1 MRIRHLLT
9 LAVVLGLFAA
19 AGCNGGGEDA
29 TGTGDADG
37 GGDIQAVAAVAEA
50 AVTTDFVLSDL
61 NGKKLNL
68 ADFRGDVV
76 ILDFWATWCGPCKMV
91 MPYLQKIH
99 DDYAEEGIRV
109 VALSV
114 DRQGPSIVNRFIDKY
129 GYTFPVA
136 MAGADLQRAYGGIRS
151 IPTTFIIGPDG
162 TVAEQMLGAH
172 PLNDYL
178 AAARRAKRV
187 ATGT

>member
-1 MRIRHLLT
+1 MRRTFFILLII
-9 LAVVLGLFAA
+9 LLGLFAGTGCKGDGEDGAIA
-19 AGCNGGGEDA
+19 AGEA
-29 TGTGDADG
+29 
-37 GGDIQAVAAVAEA
+37 QAVETAATASA
-50 AVTTDFVLSDL
+50 TDFVLSDL
-61 NGKKLNL
+61 NGKQLSL
-68 ADFRGDVV
+68 AAYRGDVV

-114 DRQGPSIVNRFIDKY
+114 DRQGPSVVRSFIDKF

-136 MAGADLQRAYGGIRS
+136 MAGAALQGAYGGVRS

-162 TVAEQMLGAH
+162 TVAEKMVGAH
-172 PLNDYL
+172 PLKDYL
-178 AAARRAKRV
+178 AAARRAKE
-187 ATGT
+187 AAQG